1 MRVKTN
7 HNLGNPNPNIILS
20 GNINLPFVK
29 QKKMV
34 DNVYSWEYKTKVNA
48 KSGEEEKFKKLSQ
61 IIGEPI

>member
-1 MRVKTN
+1 
-7 HNLGNPNPNIILS
+7 
-20 GNINLPFVK
+20 
-29 QKKMV
+29 MV